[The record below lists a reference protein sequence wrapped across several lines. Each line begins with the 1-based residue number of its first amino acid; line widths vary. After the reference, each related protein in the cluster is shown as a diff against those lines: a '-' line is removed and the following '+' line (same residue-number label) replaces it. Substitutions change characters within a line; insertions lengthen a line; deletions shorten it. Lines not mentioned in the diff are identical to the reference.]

1 MYMEPYIVIK
11 NMNNYIDYE
20 ILKPKEGSK
29 IIAYF
34 CGYGYEVSMVITI
47 TYFKGDLLNDGF
59 LYKYK
64 YKNE

>member
-1 MYMEPYIVIK
+1 MELYIVIK

-34 CGYGYEVSMVITI
+34 YGDEFQISTI
-47 TYFKGDLLNDGF
+47 MTYFRSDILNSY
-59 LYKYK
+59 LYKYRY

>member
-1 MYMEPYIVIK
+1 MEPYIVIK

-29 IIAYF
+29 IIAYYYGN
-34 CGYGYEVSMVITI
+34 GYKVIMAV
-47 TYFKGDLLNDGF
+47 TYFKGGLLNNGF